1 MGSTPTK
8 PSKPTEQ
15 QVAPPVVPAGVDAD
29 VINGDSLVLRLPE
42 QWELTDRALSEI
54 AGLNDLLF
62 ERTAEGDLVVT
73 LPPLGRAPRVGV
85 EISAQIR
92 NWMRD
97 GGGGGEAADSSGGFR
112 LDDGDD
118 DDPEDK
124 GTIRVPD
131 VSWMSSAQVASVD
144 DDEIDRQYL
153 RLCPEFVVEIVSA
166 GQQVAQ
172 QQARMTEWMGFG
184 ARLGWLIDPQRNK
197 AWVYRAGRDEP
208 EELDRP
214 QSLSGEDVLNGF
226 DLDCS
231 YIWR

>member
-1 MGSTPTK
+1 MVTTPTK
-8 PSKPTEQ
+8 PH
-15 QVAPPVVPAGVDAD
+15 VAHTPATLVDDAAP
-29 VINGDSLVLRLPE
+29 ISGDSLLLRLPE
-42 QWELTDRALSEI
+42 QWKLTDRALSEI

-73 LPPLGRAPRVGV
+73 LPPLGRAPRVGLR
-85 EISAQIR
+85 IGAQLLDWI
-92 NWMRD
+92 D
-97 GGGGGEAADSSGGFR
+97 SGGGGEAADSSGGFR
-112 LDDGDD
+112 LDDGED

-124 GTIRVPD
+124 STVRIPD
-131 VSWMSSAQVASVD
+131 VSWMSPAQVASVD

-166 GQQVAQ
+166 GQRVAQ
-172 QQARMTEWMGFG
+172 QQTRMAEWMGFG

-214 QSLSGEDVLNGF
+214 ATLSGEHVLEGF
-226 DLDCS
+226 TLDCTAVWS
-231 YIWR
+231 TE